1 MTVASVA
8 IYNKQSGLTFNSIGY
23 PGAQASFINKF
34 NTNILANDLTRI
46 DPQIVI
52 LSFGTNEASNDRL
65 DLANYRNSY
74 ERIVDKI
81 KTTLPGASIVV
92 IGPPDFAELPAACRK
107 GNSASDLRPHGRG
120 VCERRVAGR
129 RVRLA
134 YAGQA
139 ASDPRSPARHCA
151 ASRARLLEL
160 GLDHA
165 AGMRRAS
172 LVLGVAAAHGQGPR
186 PFHDRGLQEER
197 RSVPHHLDPRHRK
210 GTARIKCYFQ
220 QLSSRYFLLVVFPV
234 TWLLNNHN
242 TAKKWFL
249 VAVSYVFYAFF
260 RADFTLIL
268 LASSVMN
275 FALALWLG
283 SLADGPARKAV
294 LWLGIALN
302 LCILAAFKYYNFFV
316 ASAMNA
322 AHGIG
327 WDLSLPFF
335 EVGLPIAISFLTF
348 HALSYIID
356 VYRHKLAPTR
366 SLVDILLYISFFPHL
381 VAGPIV
387 RAKIFLEQTVRRSD
401 PKDIRLAMSVFL
413 IVGGLFKKVVVAN
426 YLSTD
431 FVDGVFRSPT
441 EYSRLDLLLGMY
453 AYALQ
458 IYCDFSAYTDIA
470 IGVAN
475 LLGYQFPQNFNQPY
489 RATSVQDFWRR
500 WHITLSAWL
509 RDYLYIPLGGSRGR
523 HLVHLPQH
531 PDHHAARRPVA
542 RRELEFRDLGRP
554 ARRRAGGRAPARR
567 DGRARSPQPHPESC
581 CGGSSPCT
589 SSA

>member
-1 MTVASVA
+1 MLFPTIEFA
-8 IYNKQSGLTFNSIGY
+8 IF
-23 PGAQASFINKF
+23 
-34 NTNILANDLTRI
+34 
-46 DPQIVI
+46 
-52 LSFGTNEASNDRL
+52 
-65 DLANYRNSY
+65 
-74 ERIVDKI
+74 
-81 KTTLPGASIVV
+81 
-92 IGPPDFAELPAACRK
+92 FA
-107 GNSASDLRPHGRG
+107 
-120 VCERRVAGR
+120 
-129 RVRLA
+129 
-134 YAGQA
+134 
-139 ASDPRSPARHCA
+139 
-151 ASRARLLEL
+151 
-160 GLDHA
+160 
-165 AGMRRAS
+165 
-172 LVLGVAAAHGQGPR
+172 
-186 PFHDRGLQEER
+186 
-197 RSVPHHLDPRHRK
+197 
-210 GTARIKCYFQ
+210 
-220 QLSSRYFLLVVFPV
+220 VVFPV

-283 SLADGPARKAV
+283 SLAGGGARKAV
-294 LWLGIALN
+294 LWLGIVLN

-322 AHGIG
+322 SHGIG
-327 WDLSLPFF
+327 LYLSLPFL

-387 RAKIFLEQTVRRSD
+387 RARIFLEQTIRKSD

-509 RDYLYIPLGGSRGR
+509 RDYLYIPLGGSRGGTWFTYR
-523 HLVHLPQH
+523 NILITMLLGGLWHGASWNFVIWGGLHGAALVVERLLGMSGGHHGRVAKMLWWFVTLHFVCLTWVFFRAADFDTAIAYLTTLVSGDAVFGTTVTPLVATMLVMGALTQII
-531 PDHHAARRPVA
+531 PDRWSNALEASYDRASLAVKVAVPFAVIFLIAIAAPSGVPP
-542 RRELEFRDLGRP
+542 FIYF
-554 ARRRAGGRAPARR
+554 
-567 DGRARSPQPHPESC
+567 QF
-581 CGGSSPCT
+581 
-589 SSA
+589 